1 MKGDE
6 RITRVGSDS
15 RECLVAKCGADSII
29 LAVLFM
35 VGEWTNTRKLL
46 TNH

>member
-6 RITRVGSDS
+6 RITRAGRDS
-15 RECLVAKCGADSII
+15 RECLVAKCGAGSII
-29 LAVLFM
+29 LAALFM